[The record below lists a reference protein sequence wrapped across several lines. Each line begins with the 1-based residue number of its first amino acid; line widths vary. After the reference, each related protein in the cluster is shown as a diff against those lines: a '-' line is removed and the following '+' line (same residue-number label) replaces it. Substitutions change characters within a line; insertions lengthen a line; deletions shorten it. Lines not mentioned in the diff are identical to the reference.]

1 MVGQALVAVEQVDD
15 AAIGEAVLRYDV
27 LHDAIVAMGIYPQV
41 GQLLIAPV
49 KASAGYAVA
58 IGRTGQPMDDT
69 VWPCIVEPCTTV
81 DAGIGWLACED
92 EGKGSYHQAIGLGD
106 DVTVAIGYLPTDLCF
121 RRVTAGPLIEVAAI
135 AHNTPSCIK
144 ELHHTGK
151 VSEGSF
157 TDVHHTGDYFLGYRL
172 QERKPS
178 GEVGFDKIPSFGISE
193 LLIAEEAVVQVNLL
207 LEVLFLFFQYLI
219 AVASFLAYLL

>member
-1 MVGQALVAVEQVDD
+1 
-15 AAIGEAVLRYDV
+15 
-27 LHDAIVAMGIYPQV
+27 MGIYTQV
-41 GQLLIAPV
+41 GYLTEAPV
-49 KASAGYAVA
+49 KAGSGYAMA
-58 IGRTGQPMDDT
+58 LGGTGQAVDYAIRLG
-69 VWPCIVEPCTTV
+69 IVYPGSAIN
-81 DAGIGWLACED
+81 AGISGFTRQD
-92 EGKGSYHQAIGLGD
+92 KGKGGYHLTHGIGD

-178 GEVGFDKIPSFGISE
+178 GEVGFYKIPSFGISE
-193 LLIAEEAVVQVNLL
+193 LLIAEEAVVQANLL